1 MVQSAVPPHD
11 PAVPVTAAVVE
22 PAAPATNAEWL
33 AASNAGIEA
42 YLGAGDHM
50 AMIMDI
56 TGKIGMGLIA
66 LIALAWA
73 LGVLPGAVKLFR

>member
-1 MVQSAVPPHD
+1 MAVPPRE
-11 PAVPVTAAVVE
+11 PAVPVTAVGVA
-22 PAAPATNAEWL
+22 PAAPASNPDWL

-56 TGKIGMGLIA
+56 TSKIGMALVA

-73 LGVLPGAVKLFR
+73 LGVLPGAVRLFR

>member
-1 MVQSAVPPHD
+1 MVELTVPPRD
-11 PAVPVTAAVVE
+11 PAVPVTGVVE
-22 PAAPATNAEWL
+22 APAAPASNAEWL

-42 YLGAGDHM
+42 YLSAGDHM

-73 LGVLPGAVKLFR
+73 LGVLPGAVRLFR